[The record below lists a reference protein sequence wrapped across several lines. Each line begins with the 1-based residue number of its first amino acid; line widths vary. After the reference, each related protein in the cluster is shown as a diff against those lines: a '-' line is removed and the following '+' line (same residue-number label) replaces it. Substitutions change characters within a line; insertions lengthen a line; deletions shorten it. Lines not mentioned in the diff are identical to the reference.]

1 MVARY
6 LQKLSHLTPS
16 VRRDNF
22 CKYRATMKF
31 LAPFLKEMD
40 FSSKNGLSFYLRGFR
55 RLKSLVRYILKIGRI
70 GT

>member
-16 VRRDNF
+16 DRRDNF

-40 FSSKNGLSFYLRGFR
+40 FSTVITWLEGSSANF
-55 RLKSLVRYILKIGRI
+55 
-70 GT
+70 